1 MRLDK
6 FLSHTGFGS
15 RKDVK
20 QLLKKKLVTVN
31 DQLQTKGALS
41 VEPNH
46 DRILVNGEEIRY
58 QEYIY
63 LMLHK
68 PAGVLS
74 ATEDSRQKTVVDLLE
89 LDVLHFNPFPV
100 GRLDKDTEG
109 LLLLTNDGELAHF
122 LLSPRREVAKT
133 YYARIAGVMDEAD
146 KIAFQ
151 KGITLEDGYE
161 CLPAEL
167 EIRAIDAENQTSEVM
182 ITIHEGKFHQVKRM
196 VQACGKEVTYLKRLT
211 MGSLKLDDT
220 LQLGE
225 YRELTAE
232 ELVGLQQ
239 FLPSIEK

>member
-1 MRLDK
+1 M
-6 FLSHTGFGS
+6 
-15 RKDVK
+15 
-20 QLLKKKLVTVN
+20 VTVN
-31 DQLQTKGALS
+31 DQLQTKGDFS

-68 PAGVLS
+68 PADVLS
-74 ATEDSRQKTVVDLLE
+74 ATEDSRQKTVVDLLD

-167 EIRAIDAENQTSEVM
+167 EIRAIDEENQTSEVM

-211 MGSLKLDDT
+211 MGSLKLDNT

-232 ELVGLQQ
+232 ELAELQQ